1 MAKQQTVKPMDN
13 NLISTSLFVIYI
25 LVITGSL
32 AAGIFSITNSIPEKV
47 LESNNPTNTTTNNRI
62 FDQATVNNVNNL
74 TGSAA
79 GVSSG
84 RSNPFSSN

>member
-47 LESNNPTNTTTNNRI
+47 LESNSPTNIATNNRI